1 VTDRIP
7 FRIAVI
13 FVGVALASLLAWVL
27 TPRLAPFANSASL
40 ASVVPERFGDWR
52 EIALADAPIDP
63 RAQNAGETD
72 REAPYDDVL
81 LRGYENSRGDVV
93 LLALAYGRHQ
103 RQEVKIHRPELCYTA
118 QGFQVLSR
126 TPVDVSLAGIAAP
139 AHGAR
144 MLVRGSDRFE
154 AVSYWIRIGDEYSR
168 SAWRTRSHIFSEGMR
183 GRVVD
188 GMLVRVS
195 QILPGS
201 DSATAAR
208 FAVQEGFLADL
219 VRALPPRSRGLLI
232 GTAT

>member
-1 VTDRIP
+1 MKDRVP

-13 FVGVALASLLAWVL
+13 FVGITLAALLAWAL
-27 TPRLAPFANSASL
+27 TPRLAPNADAAPL

-63 RAQNAGETD
+63 RTQNAGETD

-93 LLALAYGRHQ
+93 VLALAYGRHQ

-118 QGFQVLSR
+118 QGFKVLSQ
-126 TPVDVSLAGIAAP
+126 TPVDVALAGISAP
-139 AHGAR
+139 AHGTR
-144 MLVRGSDRFE
+144 MLVRGSDRVE

-168 SAWRTRSHIFSEGMR
+168 SAWRTRSHIFAEGVR

-195 QILPGS
+195 QILPGT
-201 DSATAAR
+201 DSATPAR

-219 VRALPPRSRGLLI
+219 VRALPARSRGLLI
-232 GTAT
+232 GTST